1 MSALTKAMVLAAG
14 RGVRMRPL
22 TNDKPK
28 ALVSLCGETLLDRAL
43 NRCRDAGV
51 TSIAVNAH
59 YKGELIRSHLRES
72 PDIQLSWED
81 ELLETGG
88 GVCKALPLLGSGP
101 FFVINCDSIWFDGSQ
116 SALSRLGDAWC
127 EDEMDALLLL
137 QPVEKAV
144 GYSGSGDFSKDDTG
158 RIQRRGKQAA
168 APFVFMGVQVL
179 HPRLFTDEK
188 IEPFS
193 LNRLYDRALAHNR
206 LFGVVHD
213 GDWYHV
219 GTPEDLAIAETALN
233 KPKSGSP

>member
-81 ELLETGG
+81 ELLETGDSR
-88 GVCKALPLLGSGP
+88 KWLRISSPL
-101 FFVINCDSIWFDGSQ
+101 
-116 SALSRLGDAWC
+116 
-127 EDEMDALLLL
+127 
-137 QPVEKAV
+137 
-144 GYSGSGDFSKDDTG
+144 
-158 RIQRRGKQAA
+158 
-168 APFVFMGVQVL
+168 
-179 HPRLFTDEK
+179 
-188 IEPFS
+188 
-193 LNRLYDRALAHNR
+193 
-206 LFGVVHD
+206 
-213 GDWYHV
+213 
-219 GTPEDLAIAETALN
+219 
-233 KPKSGSP
+233 